1 LDSLRKL
8 NGILDKV
15 AGAGLVLFMA
25 IIAVTIPYA
34 VFSRYVLKDI
44 PIWTDELS
52 LFSLAW
58 ATMLGA
64 AVGLKRGY
72 QIGIRSLIEKSP
84 PKIGDAIQV
93 TAYAFT
99 IVFLLIM
106 TYFGSMQTLT
116 NARQSSAA
124 MHVPMAVPY
133 LALPVGFVLM
143 LLFTL
148 EEALEFIKG
157 RSSGKGA

>member
-1 LDSLRKL
+1 LDSFKKL
-8 NGILDKV
+8 NGILDKI

-34 VFSRYVLKDI
+34 VFSRYVLKNI
-44 PIWTDELS
+44 PVWTDELS

-84 PKIGDAIQV
+84 PRVGAAIQLV
-93 TAYAFT
+93 AYAFT
-99 IVFLLIM
+99 IVFLSIM
-106 TYFGSMQTLT
+106 TYFGGMQTLT
-116 NARQSSAA
+116 NARQASAA
-124 MHVPMAVPY
+124 MHIPMAVPY

-148 EEALEFIKG
+148 EEALVFFKG
-157 RSSGKGA
+157 RSQGKGA

>member
-1 LDSLRKL
+1 MNALNKL
-8 NGILDKV
+8 NRILEKV
-15 AGAGLVLFMA
+15 AEVGLVVFTA
-25 IIAVTIPYA
+25 VIAVTIPFA
-34 VFSRYVLKDI
+34 VFSRYVLKNI

-64 AVGLKRGY
+64 AAGLKRGY

-84 PKIGDAIQV
+84 PKLGRAIELA
-93 TAYAFT
+93 AYFFT
-99 IVFLLIM
+99 IAFLSVM
-106 TYFGSMQTLT
+106 TYFGTVQTLV
-116 NARQSSAA
+116 NMRQSSPA

-133 LALPVGFVLM
+133 MALPVGFALM

-148 EEALEFIKG
+148 EETLEFLRG
-157 RSSGKGA
+157 SSKRKGA